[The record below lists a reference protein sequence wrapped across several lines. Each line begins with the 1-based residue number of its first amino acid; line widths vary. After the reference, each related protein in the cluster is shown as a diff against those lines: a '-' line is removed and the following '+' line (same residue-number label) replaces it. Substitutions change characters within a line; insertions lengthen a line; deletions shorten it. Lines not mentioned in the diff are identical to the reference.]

1 MGRAC
6 ELAGVPSFGPHDLRH
21 RYISLLVLAGVPVSI
36 VKGFVGHARASMTLD
51 VYSHVLLD
59 EPRSVEPRCPPV
71 LVERRAGDSPV
82 TSRPET

>member
-36 VKGFVGHARASMTLD
+36 VKGFVGH
-51 VYSHVLLD
+51 
-59 EPRSVEPRCPPV
+59 
-71 LVERRAGDSPV
+71 ERP
-82 TSRPET
+82 